1 MMEVKISILL
11 SYFIVVNCRDIFDTN
26 SAKKEWQ
33 TLSQK
38 AYDPSDEFNEEVIFR
53 HPPPPPYMLHLYS
66 KYAAHPDVHPAD
78 VRCITPCNT
87 PSFSMYLEFC
97 YNGKQ
102 SSGKIAK
109 AELHLKSR
117 KFIKNRN
124 WDTNKIINVL
134 LEVESSNMSS
144 VLAMS
149 LNSNNQKVSKHKVK
163 WRKFDITRILTEANE
178 IKRINVKFQEELNE
192 AGSSEVKIVKPK
204 SVLKMSELPFIV
216 LFYEND
222 IETEIEEDLNSEN
235 DEIESQTNHVRKKR
249 FVSITP
255 DLENHSRNYYAYA
268 HDNIDDVD
276 TQIVPMET
284 IENGVDIDENNNGI
298 DDIDEEEELLLDY
311 EEDDMSE
318 VEAKQHRFKVGK
330 NQEEIPLPRRFS
342 SIKRKERR
350 RQHHN
355 KRNRNGSNRRGTSGR
370 RKLRKN
376 NETSSDKWNT
386 LPKIWKSFGREL
398 GPGQSLSKTP
408 SQMCNVQTL
417 EVDME
422 HVGWGRRIISPKS
435 FHANFCSGSCSFPLS
450 QGENPTNHATVL
462 SILARRQGMELPE
475 PCCVPRKME
484 SLTMLFFDEDGS
496 VVLKTYPQ
504 MIVKSCGCR

>member
-1 MMEVKISILL
+1 MG
-11 SYFIVVNCRDIFDTN
+11 N
-26 SAKKEWQ
+26 
-33 TLSQK
+33 
-38 AYDPSDEFNEEVIFR
+38 
-53 HPPPPPYMLHLYS
+53 HPPTLNRLFQPFHWENFQKIL
-66 KYAAHPDVHPAD
+66 DVLW
-78 VRCITPCNT
+78 IQN
-87 PSFSMYLEFC
+87 
-97 YNGKQ
+97 
-102 SSGKIAK
+102 
-109 AELHLKSR
+109 KSYQIC
-117 KFIKNRN
+117 F
-124 WDTNKIINVL
+124 
-134 LEVESSNMSS
+134 
-144 VLAMS
+144 
-149 LNSNNQKVSKHKVK
+149 
-163 WRKFDITRILTEANE
+163 
-178 IKRINVKFQEELNE
+178 RINVKFQEELNE

-284 IENGVDIDENNNGI
+284 IENGADIDENNNGI

-355 KRNRNGSNRRGTSGR
+355 KRYKGI
-370 RKLRKN
+370 
-376 NETSSDKWNT
+376 
-386 LPKIWKSFGREL
+386 KI
-398 GPGQSLSKTP
+398 Q
-408 SQMCNVQTL
+408 
-417 EVDME
+417 
-422 HVGWGRRIISPKS
+422 
-435 FHANFCSGSCSFPLS
+435 
-450 QGENPTNHATVL
+450 
-462 SILARRQGMELPE
+462 
-475 PCCVPRKME
+475 
-484 SLTMLFFDEDGS
+484 
-496 VVLKTYPQ
+496 
-504 MIVKSCGCR
+504 